1 MYAYHVNH
9 LLKRIASGL
18 TISRL
23 LAELWRACAM
33 RLPFARGQPQRFIA
47 KVSDG
52 PGPLT
57 ISRLVSQNWERS
69 PGIRQPKF
77 SAYEF
82 ALSHGRASQR

>member
-1 MYAYHVNH
+1 LYAYHVNH

-47 KVSDG
+47 KVLMR
-52 PGPLT
+52 PV
-57 ISRLVSQNWERS
+57 R
-69 PGIRQPKF
+69 
-77 SAYEF
+77 
-82 ALSHGRASQR
+82 